1 MLLRDQSVYQRE
13 NSILAQLKDTLAA
26 YERQR
31 KARESEKS
39 KIVRA
44 AIEQVKS
51 KTEPYALDEN
61 IDVSHL
67 DPRYEYDSER
77 IYSIIEEKVAE
88 NVERAKDLMK
98 KVDEIADILRKDP
111 DYESLFGEWA
121 NDVYKR
127 ETRMRSPSDERVQG
141 AVKKAK
147 KDSIIDREIQ
157 IMYGSVQEVMDILEN
172 DGEEGQDLHKT
183 RQFLWDYAKWSGEH
197 TKARGIITGA
207 SKGVIQQW
215 IDEDHREHLRKY
227 EETLRKNLTKQAE
240 AQRLRKGNSGG
251 SRRSRY

>member
-13 NSILAQLKDTLAA
+13 NSILAQLKDTLVA
-26 YERQR
+26 YEEQERVR
-31 KARESEKS
+31 KSAKS
-39 KIVRA
+39 KRVRA
-44 AIEQVKS
+44 EIE
-51 KTEPYALDEN
+51 
-61 IDVSHL
+61 
-67 DPRYEYDSER
+67 
-77 IYSIIEEKVAE
+77 
-88 NVERAKDLMK
+88 
-98 KVDEIADILRKDP
+98 
-111 DYESLFGEWA
+111 
-121 NDVYKR
+121 
-127 ETRMRSPSDERVQG
+127 
-141 AVKKAK
+141 KAK

-227 EETLRKNLTKQAE
+227 
-240 AQRLRKGNSGG
+240 
-251 SRRSRY
+251 